1 MSHLL
6 DKSYRIIYAYILF
19 SSWFVDVHDGF
30 TTSICF
36 IIIIYI
42 RFTSR
47 SVNSSTS
54 THAIPVCSS
63 SGDSEEQIVV
73 TILVALQ

>member
-1 MSHLL
+1 MLIFYFLHGLLMYMMDSPHLTN
-6 DKSYRIIYAYILF
+6 IHF
-19 SSWFVDVHDGF
+19 F
-30 TTSICF
+30 CF

-42 RFTSR
+42 RFTSK